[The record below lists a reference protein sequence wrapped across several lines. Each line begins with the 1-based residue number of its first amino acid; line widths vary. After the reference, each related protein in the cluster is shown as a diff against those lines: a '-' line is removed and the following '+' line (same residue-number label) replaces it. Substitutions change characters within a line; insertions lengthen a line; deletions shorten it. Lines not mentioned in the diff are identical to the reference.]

1 MKPINKPNKA
11 VPMTVTNFDRHILLG
26 RLVIFKETENPLVVL
41 AEDTEQHYYIYIKV
55 LGREV

>member
-11 VPMTVTNFDRHILLG
+11 VPMTVTNFDRHIESG
-26 RLVIFKETENPLVVL
+26 RLILKEETNDKLVVL